1 MKNRFR
7 IPRRTFLRYSAATI
21 VTGMATGLAGTL
33 SAPLRAAEK
42 RSYLLGTGTTGGT
55 YYPVGVAIATL
66 VKVKLEPKAGIA
78 MSAITSAGS
87 GENLKLLRED
97 QVQFAILQGLWGA
110 HAKAGSGPL
119 QGDGPQGHLRG
130 ISMLWPNVEH
140 FIVRSEY
147 AASGTVADL
156 ASLAGKGF
164 SIGKRNSGTE
174 GSNRHILAGLDL
186 DPETMFDLA
195 FLGYGPSADALI
207 NGKIAGMST
216 PAGPPVSAVTRA
228 FAGMGEDITILSFT
242 SEQVARANGGFELW
256 TPYTLAAGTYPGQD
270 KDVSTIAQPNFLGV
284 RADVDDEAV
293 YQITKSMHENLPFLN
308 NIHKATKAIS
318 LESALSGL
326 PVPLH
331 KGAAR
336 FYLER
341 GLDIPGALLAG

>member
-1 MKNRFR
+1 MTDKYKL
-7 IPRRTFLRYSAATI
+7 PRRAFLRQVAAAALATAATSGI
-21 VTGMATGLAGTL
+21 AL
-33 SAPLRAAEK
+33 PLRAK
-42 RSYLLGTGTTGGT
+42 TQHSYLLGTGTTGGT

-66 VKVKLEPKAGIA
+66 IKVKLEPKAGIA
-78 MSAITSAGS
+78 MSALASAGS

-110 HAKAGSGPL
+110 HAKAGNGPL
-119 QGDGPQGHLRG
+119 AEAGPQAHLRG

-156 ASLAGKGF
+156 PSLAGKGF

-174 GSNRHILAGLDL
+174 GSNRQILAGLGI
-186 DPETMFDLA
+186 DPEETFDLA

-228 FAGMGEDITILSFT
+228 FAGLGEDITILSFT
-242 SEQVARANGGFELW
+242 PEQVARANGGFDLW

-284 RADVDDEAV
+284 RADVDAEAV
-293 YQITKSMHENLPFLN
+293 YQITKAMHENLPFLN
-308 NIHKATKAIS
+308 NIHKATRAIS
-318 LESALSGL
+318 LESALGGL

-331 KGAAR
+331 SGATR
-336 FYLER
+336 YYQEQ
-341 GLDIPGALLAG
+341 GLDIPGALLGG